1 MIVVKVSKDN
11 QLHGPVFMCDI
22 CQERILHTGNVFWLV
37 NSRGDPVNG
46 QVWHLHKQCAR
57 SFEIVQEKDG
67 PGSKWYSDELSNFV
81 VYLGE
86 NLGIQNWEDAID
98 RARTL
103 TD

>member
-46 QVWHLHKQCAR
+46 QVWHLHKQ
-57 SFEIVQEKDG
+57 
-67 PGSKWYSDELSNFV
+67 
-81 VYLGE
+81 
-86 NLGIQNWEDAID
+86 
-98 RARTL
+98 
-103 TD
+103 